1 MASEGP
7 SEDEAGPNDQGGTAM
22 PQLNPQMAEIL
33 ALNAA
38 AMKDRP
44 VRVTLSPVE
53 ARAQMNATFEAF
65 WNADRPTLW
74 AVYNYTIPGPQGALR
89 IRLYDPG
96 AVRPAPCL
104 IYLHGGGW
112 VIGSL
117 DTHDGACRRL
127 ALAGGFLVASVDYA
141 LAPEHKFPAG
151 LEDCVAASR
160 RIAAHGADWGIDPSR
175 LAIAG
180 DSAGANLA
188 LATLLSLRDAGANPL
203 RAGLLL
209 YGAYDAD
216 ADAKTPSRDAY
227 GDGSYILSNADLR
240 WFWNH
245 YLAGAADQRD
255 PLAAPLLADLRNL
268 PPLLVTASEF
278 DPLHD
283 DSARLVARLEEAG
296 APHRYELWPGV
307 THGCIH
313 MTRMLEVAQKHIEDV
328 ARWVSSQ
335 LGS

>member
-1 MASEGP
+1 VA
-7 SEDEAGPNDQGGTAM
+7 
-22 PQLNPQMAEIL
+22 
-33 ALNAA
+33 
-38 AMKDRP
+38 
-44 VRVTLSPVE
+44 
-53 ARAQMNATFEAF
+53 
-65 WNADRPTLW
+65 
-74 AVYNYTIPGPQGALR
+74 
-89 IRLYDPG
+89 
-96 AVRPAPCL
+96 RPAACL
-104 IYLHGGGW
+104 IYVHGGGW
-112 VIGSL
+112 VLGSL

-127 ALAGGFLVASVDYA
+127 ALAGNFLLASVDYR

-151 LEDCVAASR
+151 LDDCVAAVRWIS
-160 RIAAHGADWGIDPSR
+160 AHGPDWGIDPGR

-188 LATLLSLRDAGANPL
+188 LATLLSLRDAGTSPL
-203 RAGLLL
+203 CAGALL

-216 ADAKTPSRDAY
+216 ADARTPSREAY
-227 GDGSYILSNADLR
+227 GDGSYILSNGDMR

-245 YLAGAADQRD
+245 YLGGAADQRN
-255 PLAAPLLADLRNL
+255 PLAAPLLADLRSL

-313 MTRMLEVAQKHIEDV
+313 MTRMLEGAQQHIEDV
-328 ARWVSSQ
+328 ARWVRSQ